1 MSNQPNRPRRP
12 ITVMRKV
19 TPMGD
24 RCWYFADGKPISMAP
39 ELAVQGAERGEIRI
53 RTQGDDKRGP
63 QWSRS

>member
-39 ELAVQGAERGEIRI
+39 ELAVQGAKRGEITI
-53 RTQGDDKRGP
+53 HTQGDRRGQ